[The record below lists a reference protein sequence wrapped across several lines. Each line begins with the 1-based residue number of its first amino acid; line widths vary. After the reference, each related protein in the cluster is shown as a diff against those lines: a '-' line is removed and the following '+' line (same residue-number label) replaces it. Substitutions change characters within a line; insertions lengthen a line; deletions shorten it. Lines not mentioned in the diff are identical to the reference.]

1 MNFKYFFFFTGC
13 FFLLTFANKASAQ
26 TDNSPIVE
34 QIIEEMSE
42 NLSEDFDYSELTE
55 RLNFYYKYPVEINAV
70 SYDQLKELFFLT
82 PIQIANFID
91 HRKENGKLIDL
102 LELQSID
109 GFDPLSIKRL
119 LNFVY
124 LNSINSLQGI
134 GFKSLFEKGNSD
146 LMIRYSQLLED
157 QKGYQI
163 SENSTAS
170 KYLGSPQKMLLR
182 YRYNYGRNISASLN
196 LEKDA
201 GEKLFSVANKGFDF
215 YSASFSVKNIGKVS
229 KLVLGDYSL
238 QFGQGLTMWSG
249 LSFGKG
255 ASVTS
260 LAKPDFGLKAYTSV
274 NEFSFFRGAAA
285 TIGYRNFSITPFVSY
300 KKLDASLTKS
310 DSINP
315 ASEIS
320 SLGLSGLHRTLTET
334 ANKKAV
340 SQFLFGTNIQYSYHN
355 LRTGIITYHTQFDRS
370 FEKGNSLYNKFEFAG
385 KSLTNYGVYYAYNFK
400 NGYFFGEASH
410 SAGSGFAYL
419 NGLIASISPQVSVVL
434 LHRNYQKNYRSLFNQ
449 SVSEA
454 SNAVNEKGFY
464 SGLIIKPVSKW
475 EWAMYADLFQFPWMK
490 FGVDAPSRGY
500 ELLSQITYT
509 PTKKFKIYAR
519 FKKEVKEENDA
530 FENPIN
536 TLEQVSKQSGRVEVN
551 YKITSA
557 IALRNRFELSEFIKA
572 KSREYGYLAY
582 QDLIYDPMQSKFSG
596 NIRFAVF
603 NTPGF
608 NSRIYAYENDVLY
621 SYSISAYQHRGT
633 RFYINGRYLLKRGL
647 DLWLKY
653 SLSSYTDLDK
663 IGSGLDEINES
674 HRSEIKLQ
682 FRYQF

>member
-1 MNFKYFFFFTGC
+1 MNFKYFLFLTG
-13 FFLLTFANKASAQ
+13 FLVPLISGNKVSAQ
-26 TDNSPIVE
+26 TDSSTIVE

-42 NLSEDFDYSELTE
+42 SLSEDFDYSELTE
-55 RLNFYYKYPVEINAV
+55 RLNFYYKYPVEINAI
-70 SYDQLKELFFLT
+70 SYDQLKELFFLS
-82 PIQIANFID
+82 PLQIANLLD

-109 GFDPLSIKRL
+109 EFDVVSIKRL

-124 LNSINSLQGI
+124 LNSSNSLEGI
-134 GFKSLFEKGNSD
+134 GFKSLLEQGTSD

-157 QKGYQI
+157 QKGYTI
-163 SENSTAS
+163 PESSSAS

-201 GEKLFSVANKGFDF
+201 GEKLFSAANRGFDF
-215 YSASFSVKNIGKVS
+215 YSASLFFKNIGRVS

-238 QFGQGLTMWSG
+238 QFGQGLTIWSG

-285 TIGYRNFSITPFVSY
+285 TISIKKVSITPFVSY
-300 KKLDASLTKS
+300 KKLDASLTKT
-310 DSINP
+310 DSVNP
-315 ASEIS
+315 ESEIS
-320 SLGLSGLHRTLTET
+320 SLGLSGLHRTQNET
-334 ANKKAV
+334 ANKQAV
-340 SQFLFGTNIQYSYHN
+340 SQLLFGTNIQYANRN
-355 LRTGIITYHTQFDRS
+355 LRTGIVSYHTRFNRS
-370 FEKGNSLYNKFEFAG
+370 FEQGNSLYNKFEFAG
-385 KSLTNYGVYYAYNFK
+385 RFLTNSGAYYAYSFK
-400 NGYFFGEASH
+400 NAYVFGEASH
-410 SAGSGFAYL
+410 SAGRGYAYL
-419 NGLIASISPQVSVVL
+419 NGLIASVSPQVSVVL
-434 LHRNYQKNYRSLFNQ
+434 LHRNYQKNYHSLFNQ
-449 SVSEA
+449 SVSES

-464 SGLIIKPVSKW
+464 SGLIIKPNSKW
-475 EWAMYADLFQFPWMK
+475 EWATYADLFRFPWMK

-509 PTKKFKIYAR
+509 PTKKFKIYGR
-519 FKKEVKEENDA
+519 FKKEVKEENDD

-551 YKITSA
+551 YKISSG
-557 IALRNRFELSEFIKA
+557 IALRNRFELSDYRKA
-572 KSREYGYLAY
+572 KSKEFGYLAY
-582 QDLIYDPMQSKFSG
+582 QDLIYDPLQSKISG
-596 NIRFAVF
+596 NIRFAIF

-621 SYSISAYQHRGT
+621 SYSITAYQHRGT

-653 SLSSYTDLDK
+653 SLTSYTDLDN
-663 IGSGLDEINES
+663 IGSGLDEINGS
-674 HRSEIKLQ
+674 HRTEIKLQ

>member
-1 MNFKYFFFFTGC
+1 MG
-13 FFLLTFANKASAQ
+13 FFLLLISANKVLAQ
-26 TDNSPIVE
+26 TDSNPIVE
-34 QIIEEMSE
+34 QIIEELSE

-55 RLNFYYKYPVEINAV
+55 RLNFYHKYPVEINAV
-70 SYDQLKELFFLT
+70 TYDQLKELFFLS
-82 PIQIANFID
+82 PLQIANFID

-102 LELQSID
+102 LELQSVD
-109 GFDPLSIKRL
+109 GFDLVTIKRL

-124 LNSINSLQGI
+124 LNSLNSLEGVD
-134 GFKSLFEKGNSD
+134 FKSLLEQGNSD
-146 LMIRYSQLLED
+146 LMIRFSQLLED
-157 QKGYQI
+157 QKGYDI
-163 SENSTAS
+163 PKGSSAS
-170 KYLGSPQKMLLR
+170 RYLGSPQKMLLR

-196 LEKDA
+196 MEKDA
-201 GEKLFSVANKGFDF
+201 GEKLFSSANKGFDF
-215 YSASFSVKNIGKVS
+215 YSASLSVKNIGRVS

-285 TIGYRNFSITPFVSY
+285 TIEIKNFSVTPFVSY
-300 KKLDASLTKS
+300 KKLDASLTKT
-310 DSINP
+310 DSVNP
-315 ASEIS
+315 ESQIS
-320 SLGLSGLHRTLTET
+320 SLGISGLHRTPNET
-334 ANKKAV
+334 ANKQVV
-340 SQFLFGTNIQYSYHN
+340 SQFLFGTNIQYANHN
-355 LRTGIITYHTQFDRS
+355 LRTGIVSYHTRFDHS
-370 FEKGNSLYNKFEFAG
+370 FEQGNSLYNNFEFAG
-385 KSLTNYGVYYAYNFK
+385 RSLTNFGAYYAYSFK
-400 NGYFFGEASH
+400 NVYFFGEASH
-410 SAGSGFAYL
+410 SSGSGYAYL
-419 NGLIASISPQVSVVL
+419 NGLIGSISPQVSVVL
-434 LHRNYQKNYRSLFNQ
+434 LHRNYQKDYHSLFNQ

-464 SGLIIKPVSKW
+464 SGLIIKPDSKW
-475 EWAMYADLFQFPWMK
+475 EWAMYADLFRFPWMK

-500 ELLSQITYT
+500 ELLSQVTYT
-509 PTKKFKIYAR
+509 PTKKFKIYGR
-519 FKKEVKEENDA
+519 FKKEVKEENDD

-536 TLEQVSKQSGRVEVN
+536 SLEQVSKQSGRVEIS
-551 YKITSA
+551 YKISSGIT
-557 IALRNRFELSEFIKA
+557 LRNRFEFSDYKKA
-572 KSREYGYLAY
+572 ETQEYGYLAY
-582 QDLIYDPMQSKFSG
+582 QDVIYDPLQSKISG
-596 NIRFAVF
+596 NIRFALF

-621 SYSISAYQHRGT
+621 SYSVTAYQHRGT
-633 RFYINGRYLLKRGL
+633 RFYINGRYLLRRGL

-663 IGSGLDEINES
+663 IGSGLDEINGS